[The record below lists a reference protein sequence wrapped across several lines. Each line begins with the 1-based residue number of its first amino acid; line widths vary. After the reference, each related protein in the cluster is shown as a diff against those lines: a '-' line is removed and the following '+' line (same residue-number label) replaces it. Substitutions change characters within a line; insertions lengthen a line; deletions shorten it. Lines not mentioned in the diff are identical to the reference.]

1 MAFRIEEEIGTIR
14 DYTIKHD
21 ENKPRLSLVPID
33 GIWEAISKIREY
45 GVDKYG
51 DSESWR
57 EVEIERYWD
66 ATLRHI
72 AACAVDRNSVDN
84 ESGLLHRWHVE
95 CNLAFIEELER
106 DK

>member
-14 DYTIKHD
+14 DYAIKHD

-45 GVDKYG
+45 GVAKYG
-51 DSESWR
+51 DSDSWR

-66 ATLRHI
+66 ATLRHV
-72 AACAVDRNSVDN
+72 AACAVDRNSVDE